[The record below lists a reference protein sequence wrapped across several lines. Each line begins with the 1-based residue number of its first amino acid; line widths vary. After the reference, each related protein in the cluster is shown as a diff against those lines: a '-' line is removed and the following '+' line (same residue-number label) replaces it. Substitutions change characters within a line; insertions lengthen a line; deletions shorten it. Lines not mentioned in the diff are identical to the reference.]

1 MSDPV
6 KHPPHYK
13 ALGIECIDMIYS
25 VSTINEFLGYCR
37 GCALK
42 YRFRAGRKGIT
53 LEDIAKAMQ
62 YENWYD
68 MVNES
73 VDGDW
78 LPSENV
84 LENDGN

>member
-13 ALGIECIDMIYS
+13 ALGIECIDMIHH
-25 VSTINEFLGYCR
+25 VSTLEEFLGYCR

-42 YRFRAGRKGIT
+42 YRFRAGRKGDAV
-53 LEDIAKAMQ
+53 EDIAKAKQ
-62 YENWYD
+62 YEHWYSL
-68 MVNES
+68 VEKGVASN
-73 VDGDW
+73 W

-84 LENDGN
+84 LEND